1 MVGDMD
7 KLQGYQVVAQAVRVE
22 YDEHNDNVYLVFEV
36 TDEQF
41 KKEIKEDWM
50 KDVDLQLVNKQLL
63 KEDK

>member
-1 MVGDMD
+1 MD